1 MSSPSPVEPLDT
13 TGPSGES
20 KPADTP
26 IEIYRHS
33 SAHLL
38 AAAMTEWTTKLQGRV
53 AQSPPKGDTAADQL
67 VDVLARAC
75 RAGW

>member
-1 MSSPSPVEPLDT
+1 MSSPSEELLDT

-20 KPADTP
+20 KPADSP

-38 AAAMTEWTTKLQGRV
+38 AAAVTVSR
-53 AQSPPKGDTAADQL
+53 
-67 VDVLARAC
+67 
-75 RAGW
+75 